1 MTDKNHVLRAE
12 GLNLYKLE
20 LRIKE
25 LTMSAR
31 KMILGLAVCLSL
43 GVIAQQLFSQ
53 GTRSSGFSGGSG
65 SMQSRG
71 TRPQRMPGQPDF
83 ERMQKMSPEEKMQYF
98 QQLAEEQRKAAEEQ
112 EAIAMQQSLGANDEQ
127 WKVIEPKL
135 KKVKHYREQAFI
147 GTGSP
152 FQSNFSSFNTGPGG
166 AQGFSGG
173 FGGGFQFQ
181 AGGSMQGGTM
191 VPNSTGVQS
200 FDDPVSDG
208 EIICEEIQTLL
219 MDPQTTPE
227 QVSQKLDALRIARE
241 KARRQWVAAQQQL
254 REVLD
259 FRQQARL
266 VLMGL
271 LD

>member
-25 LTMSAR
+25 LTMSTR

-43 GVIAQQLFSQ
+43 GVFAQQLFSQ
-53 GTRSSGFSGGSG
+53 GTRSSGFSGGSD

-83 ERMQKMSPEEKMQYF
+83 ERMREMSPEEKTKYF
-98 QQLAEEQRKAAEEQ
+98 QQLAEEQRKVMEEQ
-112 EAIAMQQSLGANDEQ
+112 EAIAMQQALGANDEQ

-147 GTGSP
+147 GTKPP
-152 FQSNFSSFNTGPGG
+152 FQSNFSSFGAGPGG
-166 AQGFSGG
+166 GQGFSSG
-173 FGGGFQFQ
+173 FTGGFQFQ
-181 AGGSMQGGTM
+181 TGGSTPGTM
-191 VPNSTGVQS
+191 APNSTGRQD
-200 FDDPVSDG
+200 FDGPVSDG
-208 EIICEEIQTLL
+208 QIICEEIQRLL
-219 MDPQTTPE
+219 MDPQATPE
-227 QVSQKLDALRIARE
+227 QVSQKLDALRKARE
-241 KARRQWVAAQQQL
+241 KARMQWVAAQQQL

>member
-1 MTDKNHVLRAE
+1 
-12 GLNLYKLE
+12 
-20 LRIKE
+20 
-25 LTMSAR
+25 MSKR

-43 GVIAQQLFSQ
+43 GVFAQQLFSQ
-53 GTRSSGFSGGSG
+53 GTGSGKFSGRSG
-65 SMQSRG
+65 SMQSRNM
-71 TRPQRMPGQPDF
+71 RPPRMPGQPDF

-98 QQLAEEQRKAAEEQ
+98 QQLAEEQRKAAEQQ
-112 EAIAMQQSLGANDEQ
+112 EAIAMQQALGANDEQ
-127 WKVIEPKL
+127 WKIIEPRL
-135 KKVKHYREQAFI
+135 KKVKYYREQAFI

-152 FQSNFSSFNTGPGG
+152 FQSNFSSFSTGPGG
-166 AQGFSGG
+166 SGG

-181 AGGSMQGGTM
+181 AGGSMQGETM
-191 VPNSTGVQS
+191 VPTTTGRQGFNGS
-200 FDDPVSDG
+200 MSDG
-208 EIICEEIQTLL
+208 EIICEELERML
-219 MDPQTTPE
+219 YDPQTTPE

-241 KARRQWVAAQQQL
+241 KAKRQWIAAQQQL